1 MKGEINEKEE
11 TNRGRNDPEEGGHRE
26 AGKDGSMQRRKQT
39 LTKQAG

>member
-1 MKGEINEKEE
+1 MRRKRQ
-11 TNRGRNDPEEGGHRE
+11 TGRKDPEEGGHRE